1 MNDVTSQEVKAQ
13 HLYDE
18 LAGELMRDPQVG
30 RRSMFGHDGLAFDG
44 VFFAFL
50 NHDRLALKLP
60 ESTMADLLS
69 EGIAESALSL
79 SRTMH
84 RWVQLPIDVSDMWRP
99 FIGEACQHAA
109 SLEPHTTE
117 R

>member
-1 MNDVTSQEVKAQ
+1 MTEQTSTEARAQ
-13 HLYDE
+13 QLFDE
-18 LAGELMRDPQVG
+18 LAGELMRETKVARRRIFG
-30 RRSMFGHDGLAFDG
+30 RDGLSYDG

-60 ESTMADLLS
+60 ESTMADLLTT
-69 EGIAESALSL
+69 GIAESALSL

-84 RWVQLPIDVSDMWRP
+84 RWVQLPMSVSELWRP

-109 SLEPHTTE
+109 AAPHQS
-117 R
+117 

>member
-1 MNDVTSQEVKAQ
+1 MGETTSQEVKAQ
-13 HLYDE
+13 QLFDE
-18 LAGELMRDPQVG
+18 LAGELMRDPKVG
-30 RRSMFGHDGLAFDG
+30 RRTMFGRDGLAFAG

-69 EGIAESALSL
+69 EGTAESALSL
-79 SRTMH
+79 SRTMR
-84 RWVQLPIDVSDMWRP
+84 RWVQLPINVSDMWRP

-109 SLEPHTTE
+109 SVEPQP
-117 R
+117 